1 MSAARVL
8 GALVP
13 LVFLIAVVGIPW
25 MLRREKRRPTSYLRT
40 RKYAGD
46 AVHERWRLLPTQVQA
61 AADAEAI
68 AEGMV
73 ADGFDAAARARAE
86 ESVRRAVQRATEVN
100 ALFRP

>member
-1 MSAARVL
+1 MSTSELLTRL
-8 GALVP
+8 
-13 LVFLIAVVGIPW
+13 LIPTILIVSVAG
-25 MLRREKRRPTSYLRT
+25 LRIAFWWEKHRPTVP
-40 RKYAGD
+40 AHV
-46 AVHERWRLLPTQVQA
+46 AEMAAWRRLSTQEQA